1 MLGGNE
7 SVERREGISKLLGR
21 ELYIDDEPMGGC
33 LWGATVRSP
42 SPRGLIREVRFGPEV
57 NWEEFVVVDHRD
69 IPGENHVWLIESDQP
84 VLAADS
90 VRHVHEPVVLLA
102 HRSREMVH
110 KAVRSVEVIVDP
122 SPPILDFRIPPGA
135 DGIQHGTDNVFSHIV
150 INKGDVEAALA
161 EAPVVVEGTYETGA
175 QEHVYLE
182 NQGMVAWIDGDVVV
196 VKGSLQCPFY
206 VHAALTHGLGREED
220 KVRVIQAPTGGGFGG
235 KEEYPS
241 MLALH
246 AALLAL
252 EAGAPVKMIY
262 DRSEDMAVT
271 TKRHPAWI
279 RHRTGVDPDGRLL
292 AQEVEV
298 VFDGGAYVTLSP
310 VVLSRGLIHAGGPY
324 SCDNVRIDG
333 RAVLTNSVPF
343 GAFRG
348 FGAPQTIF
356 AVERQMD
363 KIADELGIDPVEL
376 RRMNLIREGQSTA
389 TGQIIRDGADRL
401 EVLDRALELSAYREK
416 QKEHARFNAANEDRR
431 RGIGLSTYFH
441 GAGFTG
447 GGEVHLSSVA
457 KVEAR
462 PDGRIVVLTSNIE
475 MGQGTLTIFTQ
486 IVSGLLGLEPDDV
499 LIADADTFRVP
510 NSGPTVASRTVMV
523 VGRLIERAC
532 ADLVAKLG
540 DSDLRGPDLKQAI
553 VDWHRKHPRGVLDG
567 VARYEPPPGIS
578 WDEDSY
584 RGDAYGAFAWA
595 ACVAEVEVDLRTL
608 ATRVLDVVAVQEVG
622 KVLNELLASG
632 QIQGGVVQAIGWAL
646 MEECVWSD
654 GVMVNNQLTNYMI
667 PTSDD
672 VPPVRV
678 EFLEAPYA
686 HGAGGA
692 KGIGELPLDGPAPA
706 LAAAI
711 GVATGTHPRAI
722 PVTPERLMELYD
734 GA

>member
-1 MLGGNE
+1 MD
-7 SVERREGISKLLGR
+7 RREGISKLLGR
-21 ELYIDDEPMGGC
+21 EPYIDDVLIEGC

-42 SPRGLIREVRFGPEV
+42 SPRGRIREVRFSPDV
-57 NWEEFVVVDHRD
+57 NWDEFVVVDHRD

-102 HRSREMVH
+102 HHSREMVRR
-110 KAVRSVEVIVDP
+110 AVRSVEVIVDP
-122 SPPILDFRIPPGA
+122 APPVLDFRLPPGA

-150 INKGDVEAALA
+150 IRKGDVDAALA
-161 EAPVVVEGTYETGA
+161 DAPMVVEGTYETGA

-182 NQGMVAWIDGDVVV
+182 NQGMAAWIDGDVVV
-196 VKGSLQCPFY
+196 VKGSLQCPYY
-206 VHAALTHGLGREED
+206 VHAALTHGLGRAED
-220 KVRVIQAPTGGGFGG
+220 SVRVIQSPTGGGFGG

-241 MLALH
+241 VLALH

-252 EAGAPVKMIY
+252 KAGVPVKMIY

-279 RHRTGVDPDGRLL
+279 RHRTGVGLDGRLL
-292 AQEVEV
+292 AQAVEV

-324 SCDNVRIDG
+324 ACDNVRIDG

-363 KIADELGIDPVEL
+363 KIAGELGMDPVEL

-416 QKEHARFNAANEDRR
+416 QEEHARFNAAHEDRR
-431 RGIGLSTYFH
+431 RGVGLSTYFH

-447 GGEVHLSSVA
+447 GGEVRLSSVA

-486 IVSGLLGLEPDDV
+486 IVSESLGLEPDDGV
-499 LIADADTFRVP
+499 IAEADTFRVP

-523 VGRLIERAC
+523 VGRLIEKAC

-540 DSDLRGPDLKQAI
+540 DSDLRGPDLKRAI
-553 VDWHRKHPRGVLDG
+553 MDRYAKHSASVLDG
-567 VARYEPPPGIS
+567 EARYEPPTGIS
-578 WDEDSY
+578 WDEDNY

-595 ACVAEVEVDLRTL
+595 TCVAEVEVDLRTFD
-608 ATRVLDVVAVQEVG
+608 TRVLDVVAVQEVG
-622 KVLNELLASG
+622 KVLNELLARG

-654 GVMVNNQLTNYMI
+654 GAMVNNQLTNYLI
-667 PTSDD
+667 PTSED
-672 VPPVRV
+672 VPPIRV
-678 EFLEAPYA
+678 DFLEAPYA
-686 HGAGGA
+686 HGTGGA
-692 KGIGELPLDGPAPA
+692 KGLGELPLDGPAPA
-706 LAAAI
+706 VAAAI
-711 GVATGTHPRAI
+711 EAATGTHPRAI

-734 GA
+734 DA

>member
-1 MLGGNE
+1 M
-7 SVERREGISKLLGR
+7 ERREGISKLLGR
-21 ELYIDDEPMGGC
+21 ELYIDDVPMDRG

-42 SPRGLIREVRFGPEV
+42 SSRGRIREVRFSPDV
-57 NWEEFVVVDHRD
+57 NWDEFVVVDHRD

-102 HRSREMVH
+102 HHSREMVH
-110 KAVRSVEVIVDP
+110 RAVRSVEVIVDP
-122 SPPILDFRIPPGA
+122 APPVLDFRLPPGA

-150 INKGDVEAALA
+150 IRKGDVDAALA
-161 EAPVVVEGTYETGA
+161 DAPVVIEGTYETGA

-182 NQGMVAWIDGDVVV
+182 NQGMAAWIDGDVVV
-196 VKGSLQCPFY
+196 VKGSLQCPYY
-206 VHAALTHGLGREED
+206 VHAALTHGLGRAED
-220 KVRVIQAPTGGGFGG
+220 RVRVIQSPTGGGFGG

-241 MLALH
+241 VLALH
-246 AALLAL
+246 VALLAL
-252 EAGAPVKMIY
+252 KAGAPVKMIY
-262 DRSEDMAVT
+262 DRPEDMAAT

-279 RHRTGVDPDGRLL
+279 RHRTGVDLDGRLL
-292 AQEVEV
+292 AQAVEV

-324 SCDNVRIDG
+324 ACDNVRIDG

-363 KIADELGIDPVEL
+363 KIAEELGMDPVEL

-401 EVLDRALELSAYREK
+401 EVLDRALDLSAYREK
-416 QKEHARFNAANEDRR
+416 QEEHARFNAAHEDLR
-431 RGIGLSTYFH
+431 RGVGLSTYFH

-462 PDGRIVVLTSNIE
+462 PDGRIEVLTSNIE

-486 IVSGLLGLEPDDV
+486 IASESLGLEPDDV
-499 LIADADTFRVP
+499 VIAEADTFRVP

-523 VGRLIERAC
+523 VGRLIEKAC

-553 VDWHRKHPRGVLDG
+553 VDWYRKHSGGVLDG
-567 VARYEPPPGIS
+567 AARYEPPPGTS

-584 RGDAYGAFAWA
+584 RGDAYGAFAWG
-595 ACVAEVEVDLRTL
+595 ACVVEVEVDLRTL
-608 ATRVLDVVAVQEVG
+608 GTRVLDVVAVQEVG
-622 KVLNELLASG
+622 KVLNELLARG

-654 GVMVNNQLTNYMI
+654 GAMVNNQLTNYMI

-672 VPPVRV
+672 VPPIRV
-678 EFLEAPYA
+678 DFLEAPYA
-686 HGAGGA
+686 HGTGGA
-692 KGIGELPLDGPAPA
+692 KGIGELPVDGPAPA
-706 LAAAI
+706 VAAAI
-711 GVATGTHPRAI
+711 EAATGTHPRVI